1 MNRAINFKAVR
12 GLFVKTSLLSLA
24 LLGLLISSA
33 RAQAINEGFDN
44 VENLFT
50 SGGWA
55 RQNNSSP
62 VGTTSWFQGGGTS
75 QNPTFPSHSGAASS
89 YIAANFNSTGNLG
102 NISTWLFTPTR
113 TLRNGDIITFYT
125 RGTGN
130 QYPDRLEVRLSTN
143 GTSTN
148 VGTTAT
154 SVGDFTTLLLTINPN
169 LDVGVYPSQWTQ
181 FTITLSGL
189 PAAGVSGRLAF
200 RYFVTDGGAQADNS
214 DYIGIDTFTYTPNVI
229 TATDAV
235 LDYNGDN
242 RTDYVVVR
250 NTGGGGSG
258 QLTWYVNDGTNHFSV
273 PWGIASDDVVAGDFD
288 GDNKD
293 DLAVYRPA
301 PAPNSFFYVLQSS
314 NNTLLA
320 RELGTTGDDP
330 TVVGDYDG
338 DNKDDMA
345 VYRDGAST
353 GAQSFWYYRPSTA
366 PNGIVTARWGQNG
379 DVPVPGD
386 FDGDG
391 KNDFVVQRN
400 VGGQGVF
407 FLAEFDGGRE
417 TIYWGLPTDLVAPG
431 DGKTDFA
438 VVRASGGQYRWSV
451 LGRNNNNIIYFD
463 FPWGSSATD
472 EITQGDY
479 DGDGR
484 TDPSVWR
491 PNADPARNFFI
502 FRRSTNGASQ
512 YVEWGQ
518 QNDIPVANYNVH

>member
-1 MNRAINFKAVR
+1 MIWAINSKAVR

-24 LLGLLISSA
+24 LLGLFISGA
-33 RAQAINEGFDN
+33 QAQAINEGFEN
-44 VENLFT
+44 VPALFS

-55 RQNNSSP
+55 QQNNSQP
-62 VGTTSWFQGGGTS
+62 TGTTMWFQG
-75 QNPTFPSHSGAASS
+75 NPDVIQAHAGPVNS
-89 YIAANFNSTGNLG
+89 YIGANFNSTTGANT
-102 NISTWLFTPTR
+102 ISNWLFTPVR
-113 TLRNGDIITFYT
+113 TLRNGDIFTFYT
-125 RGTGN
+125 RSPN
-130 QYPDRLEVRLSTN
+130 NNFPDRLQVRLSTN
-143 GTSTN
+143 GASTN
-148 VGTTAT
+148 VGNTPT
-154 SVGDFTTLLLTINPN
+154 SVGDFTTLLLDINPN
-169 LDVGVYPSQWTQ
+169 YDPIYPTAWTQ

-189 PAAGVSGRLAF
+189 PANGVSGRIAF
-200 RYFVTDGGAQADNS
+200 RYFVEDGGPDGANS
-214 DYIGIDTFTYTPNVI
+214 NFVGIDTFTYTPNVI

-250 NTGGGGSG
+250 NTGGGSGG
-258 QLTWYVNDGTNHFSV
+258 QLTWYVNDGTNHFSA

-320 RELGTTGDDP
+320 RELGTSGDDP

-379 DVPVPGD
+379 DIPVPGD

-417 TIYWGLPTDLVAPG
+417 TIYWGLPTDLVAPGDYDG

-484 TDPSVWR
+484 TDPAIWR